1 MNNNI
6 GKIKNTKIS
15 SLIEKTEI
23 FNFSDTISR
32 IISRLDENRS
42 EIFALKNN
50 TCFFINNRLILDKKK
65 INPSM
70 KINSE
75 CQAIPPLNKTDGI
88 SRAIDIFLDYKVNAI
103 PVVNNKKIIGE
114 VRILS
119 ILEKLVNHPLLAG
132 KQTEELM
139 LEKVKAPNNKSLSF
153 VRNKLKQNNLDA
165 LPVEKNGKINQ
176 IITSHDLIK
185 ILNPPQKV
193 GKLGTKG
200 TEKIRSLEPQVG
212 NLGNQEFPKC
222 HSKSS
227 IKDTALS
234 MIENQKPYCIVSSQ
248 TGKGNLLTAHSIL
261 DFCRKTSKR
270 NIPIK
275 VIGKRKNEL
284 REKISAKLEL
294 ILEKF
299 SRVQEDVVEVRVS
312 VEEEKT
318 SGKEFLYIINFLLIT
333 QKSRISFSTKT
344 WSLNKGISDI
354 RKMIS
359 SHISS
364 KRKKSNISIR
374 KKSKMQIL
382 AEIGK

>member
-1 MNNNI
+1 MDSNLE
-6 GKIKNTKIS
+6 KIKNSKIG

-23 FNFSDTISR
+23 FDFSDTIPR
-32 IISRLDENRS
+32 IISRLKEDRS

-50 TCFFINNRLILDKKK
+50 TCYFINNRLVLDKKK

-75 CQAIPPLNKTDGI
+75 CQVVPILKKTDTI
-88 SRAIDIFLDYKVNAI
+88 SKAMDIFSDYKVNAI

-119 ILEKLVNHPLLAG
+119 ILKKLSDQPLLAV

-139 LEKVKAPNNKSLSF
+139 LEKIKSPNNKSLSF

-165 LPVEKNGKINQ
+165 LPIEKDGKVDQ

-200 TEKIRSLEPQVG
+200 KDKIRSLEPQVG
-212 NLGNQEFPKC
+212 NLGDQEFPKSY
-222 HSKSS
+222 SKFS
-227 IKDTALS
+227 IKDTAQS
-234 MIENQKPYCIVSSQ
+234 MIENQKPYCIISSQ
-248 TGKGNLLTAHSIL
+248 SGKENLLTAHSIL
-261 DFCRKTSKR
+261 EFCNKSSKR

-284 REKISAKLEL
+284 MEKISSKLESV
-294 ILEKF
+294 LEKF
-299 SRVQEDVVEVRVS
+299 SKVQDDVIEVRVS
-312 VEEEKT
+312 LEEEKT
-318 SGKEFLYIINFLLIT
+318 TGKEILYIINFLLIT
-333 QKSRISFSTKT
+333 QKNQTSFSTKA
-344 WSLNKGISDI
+344 WSLNKGISEI
-354 RKMIS
+354 RKKIS

-364 KRKKSNISIR
+364 KRKKDNNSIR